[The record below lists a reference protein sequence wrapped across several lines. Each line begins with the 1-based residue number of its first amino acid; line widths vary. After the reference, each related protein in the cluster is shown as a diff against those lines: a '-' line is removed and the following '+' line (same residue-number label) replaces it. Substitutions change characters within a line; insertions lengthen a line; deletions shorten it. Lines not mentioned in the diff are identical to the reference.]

1 MSQTSRIAA
10 VPANPPNPAREAIET
25 NIATFQI
32 NNATIYVAV
41 VILSINNMIKIL
53 GNIKQWLKRT
63 ISWNKYRSQITTQL
77 QNKNLVY
84 LIDSTFGNK

>member
-10 VPANPPNPAREAIET
+10 VPATPPNPAREAIET

-53 GNIKQWLKRT
+53 GNIRQ
-63 ISWNKYRSQITTQL
+63 
-77 QNKNLVY
+77 
-84 LIDSTFGNK
+84 